1 MKCDLH
7 MHSTYSF
14 DSIMS
19 PRNIVRCCSLR
30 NLSLISVT
38 DHDTMEIYQNEF
50 STERRTE
57 ILETHGT
64 RIIPGMEV
72 NTDRGDIIGL
82 FLDSEITAREFSN
95 VISQIRAQDGLVLLP
110 HPYYRNGDPRELI
123 PDIDIIEVVNGRCKS
138 DLNDRAANLAEECCL
153 PTIGGSDAH
162 IYWEI
167 GHIHTHFD
175 DTSGTLRQE
184 ELTKELLIDSERD
197 IRGSPLPFYMTH
209 GVSYASGRLKRLLG
223 RSIR

>member
-19 PRNIVRCCSLR
+19 PRNIIRYCSLR

-50 STERRTE
+50 STERRTQ
-57 ILETHGT
+57 ILEDYGI

-72 NTDRGDIIGL
+72 NTDRGDVIGL
-82 FLDSEITAREFSN
+82 FLDSEVTATEFSD
-95 VISQIRAQDGLVLLP
+95 VISQIRTQDGLVLLP
-110 HPYYRNGDPRELI
+110 HPYHRDGDPRELI
-123 PDIDIIEVVNGRCKS
+123 PDIDILEVVNGRCRS
-138 DLNDRAANLAEECCL
+138 DSNDRAASLAEESCL

-175 DTSGTLRQE
+175 DTSVTLKQE
-184 ELTKELLIDSERD
+184 ELLKEMLLNSEHD

-209 GVSYASGRLKRLLG
+209 GVSYASGRLKRFL
-223 RSIR
+223 RRNIR

>member
-7 MHSTYSF
+7 MHSKYSF

-38 DHDTMEIYQNEF
+38 DHNTMEIYHNEF
-50 STERRTE
+50 STERRTQ
-57 ILETHGT
+57 ILEDYGT

-82 FLDSEITAREFSN
+82 FLDSEVTATKFS
-95 VISQIRAQDGLVLLP
+95 VVVSQIRAQGGLVLLP
-110 HPYYRNGDPRELI
+110 HPYHRNGDPRELI
-123 PDIDIIEVVNGRCKS
+123 PDIDILEVVNGRCRS
-138 DLNDRAANLAEECCL
+138 DSNDRAASLAEESCL

-175 DTSGTLRQE
+175 DTSGILRQE
-184 ELTKELLIDSERD
+184 ESLKEMLLNSERD